1 MATPIAELYA
11 RPHSA
16 YLEPSPSQPA
26 QSTTPPSSAISS
38 LRASRSTYRT
48 SVSLQPDADPFAAGT
63 MAHDEDEGEM
73 EGSRNGISQDSTT
86 SPPQRLSGP
95 LRRTSSFF
103 RSLVNSTRPKP
114 RRTRSSILLSGS
126 AISSPLPLD
135 PPPKVAPIRTRAS
148 LVQVGVLAQMVEEQA
163 GSGWS
168 GTGTSYPS
176 GSTSLRGAAT
186 STPER
191 TVKRRR
197 SLGNL
202 LRRTPSSLGQH
213 VEDEP
218 VVVDETSTPA
228 SPSRDVGVALTTD
241 TPSRRAGLN
250 RRSLVSSV
258 STPQLRSRIAS
269 IASEAA
275 TESPSS
281 SSPQPPFR
289 RVAHVDQPPP
299 NPPPSVPLPPIPQIN
314 TIAPTP
320 GTTPASHKTDTG
332 LRRRG
337 TAPSVFQPSSY
348 KAPPG
353 LAADAPEPPSPLR
366 ADSRASFRSVTSNG
380 PAPPRPQRSPLR
392 PAPSRSASPLP
403 SASSAPHRPTTLAPP
418 VSSATLPSSGSS
430 PLRQRLSK
438 LPSEEQRETE
448 EKVPLASLY
457 LVAGLSKDPQTWVRS
472 RSEDGAGERRWKAE
486 VLGVLT
492 GDEEKR
498 DSDIKLVRLDR
509 AEREKVTQKALKMS
523 FRHDVELV
531 SSPTQP
537 PATTSFF
544 SFATS
549 SSTAPQ
555 QKQYH
560 AVALKVW
567 SQVES
572 ARAAAIVS
580 RLRRDGSAGADAVKQ
595 AKRTTKLGRRLS
607 HQLIEQMEGFEDTD
621 GIEVPS
627 SGFATETDGRD
638 SASDGIA
645 GERSESLWMP
655 YCIVLVS
662 TFPIHILLSDVLRLS
677 WALYHQDLAMHN
689 AQMDVLLSS
698 PAPRAG
704 ERIVV
709 PISLEEEH
717 ADTTFVA
724 NMPGE
729 IDWATG
735 SLRQLHLPIWPVFK
749 ALHLDN
755 MLTIA
760 ELALAPFGKIA
771 FVSRHDLL
779 LDLSVYVFQQIL
791 EGQGWRGLV
800 QASAHVRD
808 LTVYLDD
815 SGPWLIG
822 APFSAR
828 ALLASLAPDVAVV
841 DLDNNLV
848 TCSKPPSGALSKSPV
863 RDKLLRALEAAI
875 GNIGR
880 NFVPKEV
887 VEAFSHGRF
896 RPFSL
901 VEVAGQPREAERL
914 LPDPA
919 WQWSDTRALSAFSN
933 TLSQTP
939 RAGLVGRVLRLTS
952 PRKSVSLD
960 HQTLRMQVLLRK
972 NVEACVEQRDTLEAD
987 YGRANR
993 KLAVLIQQSLEWQE
1007 SFAVFKE
1014 FSERA
1019 ALQVVELR
1027 DRLAAEHD
1035 TTAQLSGQL
1044 VQDRERRMRLEAS
1057 LEAAEQARLDA
1068 ITELSRISAM
1078 RRRVEEQRALL
1089 SQGVRAVISGAKDET
1104 SPIYQAVAARIDSIS
1119 HRSQTPSLS
1128 PRSTDQLQ
1136 SPTDEQAAQLS
1147 GRSDTPDLVVDGEK
1161 IRAATQEVFR
1171 VISSRLSLALQ
1182 AVGESTAADALAQS
1196 TSVASSV
1203 GTTSPSRSAISD
1215 DATLVS
1221 STSAPA
1227 RPASPDIGPFSKPSS
1242 TSPSASPV
1250 LSFQPKPLHL
1260 TPPVTPEVSDP
1271 NTPFSFVTIRPR
1283 HRRIASG
1290 FSSHGRQN
1298 SLGAASVL
1306 SSASSDASTPLATP
1320 ISRSFTSPTL
1330 NRSTPPFHKSTLS
1343 RSASSPLP
1351 MHEESDA
1358 EDDAQ
1363 SFVSVS
1369 EGYTALHASRA
1380 HTPASMRTSNHF
1392 ELEELADNVAETPER
1407 RDGFA
1412 HSRQSSWSIDA
1423 PPVAL
1428 FTRSGSIRSLNKRW
1442 SVNMEGRV
1450 RTAVEHI
1457 EQSSRP

>member
-1 MATPIAELYA
+1 MATPISELYA

-16 YLEPSPSQPA
+16 YLEASPFGTPPY
-26 QSTTPPSSAISS
+26 TTPPGSAISS

-48 SVSLQPDADPFAAGT
+48 TVSLGVDDDPFAAGT
-63 MAHDEDEGEM
+63 MAHDEEERGAEG
-73 EGSRNGISQDSTT
+73 GRNGISQDSTT
-86 SPPQRLSGP
+86 WLPPRSDGP

-114 RRTRSSILLSGS
+114 RRTRSSIALSNS

-135 PPPKVAPIRTRAS
+135 PPPKVAPVRARAS
-148 LVQVGVLAQMVEEQA
+148 LVQVGVLAQMMEEQA
-163 GSGWS
+163 GAGWS
-168 GTGTSYPS
+168 AMGTSYPS
-176 GSTSLRGAAT
+176 GSTSLRGAANL
-186 STPER
+186 TPER
-191 TVKRRR
+191 A
-197 SLGNL
+197 
-202 LRRTPSSLGQH
+202 H

-218 VVVDETSTPA
+218 VAADETSTPA
-228 SPSRDVGVALTTD
+228 SPSKDNDVVGVALTTD
-241 TPSRRAGLN
+241 APSRRASQN

-269 IASEAA
+269 S
-275 TESPSS
+275 TSQGLVDSS
-281 SSPQPPFR
+281 TTSSPQSPFR
-289 RVAHVDQPPP
+289 RVAHADSPPP
-299 NPPPSVPLPPIPQIN
+299 RPPPSVPLPPIPQIK

-320 GTTPASHKTDTG
+320 GTTPASHKTTTG
-332 LRRRG
+332 LRRRD

-353 LAADAPEPPSPLR
+353 LAVEKPEPPSPLR
-366 ADSRASFRSVTSNG
+366 ADGRTSFRSATSNG
-380 PAPPRPQRSPLR
+380 PVPPRTQRSPLR
-392 PAPSRSASPLP
+392 PTPSRFASPLP
-403 SASSAPHRPTTLAPP
+403 SASNAPHRPNTLAPP
-418 VSSATLPSSGSS
+418 VSSAKLSGSNS
-430 PLRQRLSK
+430 LPLRQRLSK

-457 LVAGLSKDPQTWVRS
+457 LVAGLSKDPQTWVRA
-472 RSEDGAGERRWKAE
+472 RNDEGGAAEAGEKKWKPE

-492 GDEEKR
+492 GGEGKG
-498 DSDIKLVRLDR
+498 DSDVKLVRLDR
-509 AEREKVTQKALKMS
+509 AEREKVTQKALKMC
-523 FRHDVELV
+523 FRHDVEIV
-531 SSPTQP
+531 SSPTHP

-544 SFATS
+544 SFVTMGS
-549 SSTAPQ
+549 SNVP

-567 SQVES
+567 SQVDP

-580 RLRRDGSAGADAVKQ
+580 RLRRGGSAGAEAVKQ

-607 HQLIEQMEGFEDTD
+607 QQLIEQIQGFEDSD

-638 SASDGIA
+638 SASDGFA
-645 GERSESLWMP
+645 DKHSGESLWMP
-655 YCIVLVS
+655 YSIILVS
-662 TFPIHILLSDVLRLS
+662 TVPIHTLLSDVLRLS

-689 AQMDVLLSS
+689 AQMDVLLNSS
-698 PAPRAG
+698 APRPG

-717 ADTTFVA
+717 KETSFVVT
-724 NMPGE
+724 MPGE

-735 SLRQLHLPIWPVFK
+735 SLHQLHLPIWPVFK
-749 ALHLDN
+749 TLHLDN

-760 ELALAPFGKIA
+760 ELALAPSGKIA
-771 FVSRHDLL
+771 FISRHDLL
-779 LDLSVYVFQQIL
+779 LDLSIYVFQQVL
-791 EGQGWRGLV
+791 EGQGWKGLV

-808 LTVYLDD
+808 LPVYLDD

-822 APFSAR
+822 VPYSAR
-828 ALLASLAPDVAVV
+828 NLLANLAPDVIVV

-848 TCSKPPSGALSKSPV
+848 TCSEPPAGTLSKSPA
-863 RDKLLRALEAAI
+863 RDKLLRALEAAV
-875 GNIGR
+875 GNVGR
-880 NFVPKEV
+880 NFVPREV

-896 RPFSL
+896 QPFSL
-901 VEVAGQPREAERL
+901 VEVAGHPREAERL
-914 LPDPA
+914 VPDPA
-919 WQWSDTRALSAFSN
+919 WQWSDARALSAFST

-939 RAGLVGRVLRLTS
+939 RDGIIGRVLRFKS
-952 PRKSVSLD
+952 PRKTVSLD
-960 HQTLRMQVLLRK
+960 HQTLRMQLLLRK
-972 NVEACVEQRDTLEAD
+972 NVEACVEQRDSLESD

-1007 SFAVFKE
+1007 SFAIFKE

-1027 DRLAAEHD
+1027 DRLAAEYD

-1044 VQDRERRMRLEAS
+1044 VQDRERRLRLEAS

-1068 ITELSRISAM
+1068 ITELSRISAI
-1078 RRRVEEQRALL
+1078 RRCVEEQRALL
-1089 SQGVRAVISGAKDET
+1089 SQEVRAVISGAEDET

-1128 PRSTDQLQ
+1128 PRSHEHLGPSVD
-1136 SPTDEQAAQLS
+1136 AQDAS
-1147 GRSDTPDLVVDGEK
+1147 SSRRSDTPDLAADQERVLLMQ
-1161 IRAATQEVFR
+1161 AATQEVFR

-1182 AVGESTAADALAQS
+1182 AVGGSTTIEPPTQS
-1196 TSVASSV
+1196 STVASSV
-1203 GTTSPSRSAISD
+1203 GTPSPSRSAVSD

-1221 STSAPA
+1221 TSVPR
-1227 RPASPDIGPFSKPSS
+1227 RPSSPDIGPFSKPS
-1242 TSPSASPV
+1242 PSSSSSSPV

-1271 NTPFSFVTIRPR
+1271 STPFSFVTMRPR

-1290 FSSHGRQN
+1290 YSSHGRQN

-1306 SSASSDASTPLATP
+1306 SSTSSDASTPLATP
-1320 ISRSFTSPTL
+1320 LSRSFTSPTL
-1330 NRSTPPFHKSTLS
+1330 DCSTPPFHRATLS

-1369 EGYTALHASRA
+1369 EGNTALHASRA
-1380 HTPASMRTSNHF
+1380 HTPASMRTNDHF

-1407 RDGFA
+1407 RDGLA
-1412 HSRQSSWSIDA
+1412 HTRQSSWSIDA

-1428 FTRSGSIRSLNKRW
+1428 FTRSGSIRSVNKRW
-1442 SVNMEGRV
+1442 SINTEGRV
-1450 RTAVEHI
+1450 RSAVEHI

>member
-11 RPHSA
+11 RPQSA
-16 YLEPSPSQPA
+16 YLEPSPSEPMH
-26 QSTTPPSSAISS
+26 STSPPQSAISS

-63 MAHDEDEGEM
+63 MAHDEEEGEI
-73 EGSRNGISQDSTT
+73 EDGRNGMSQDSTT
-86 SPPQRLSGP
+86 SPPQRSNGP

-114 RRTRSSILLSGS
+114 RRTRSSILLSSS

-148 LVQVGVLAQMVEEQA
+148 LVQVGDLAQMVEEQA

-176 GSTSLRGAAT
+176 GSTSLRAAAT
-186 STPER
+186 LTPER
-191 TVKRRR
+191 GVKRRR

-202 LRRTPSSLGQH
+202 LRRSPSRLSQH
-213 VEDEP
+213 VEDEA
-218 VVVDETSTPA
+218 VVADETSTPA
-228 SPSRDVGVALTTD
+228 SSSRDVGVALTTD
-241 TPSRRAGLN
+241 TPSRHSGLN

-275 TESPSS
+275 TESPAS

-289 RVAHVDQPPP
+289 RVAHADQPPP
-299 NPPPSVPLPPIPQIN
+299 RPPPSVPLPPIPQIK

-320 GTTPASHKTDTG
+320 GTTPASHKTGTG
-332 LRRRG
+332 LRRRD
-337 TAPSVFQPSSY
+337 TTPSVFQPLSY

-353 LAADAPEPPSPLR
+353 LAADTPEPPSPLR
-366 ADSRASFRSVTSNG
+366 ADSRTFFRSVISNG

-392 PAPSRSASPLP
+392 PTPSRSASPLP
-403 SASSAPHRPTTLAPP
+403 SASNAPHRPTTLAPP
-418 VSSATLPSSGSS
+418 VSSATLPTSGSS

-472 RSEDGAGERRWKAE
+472 RSQDGAGERRWKAE

-492 GDEEKR
+492 GEEEKR
-498 DSDIKLVRLDR
+498 DSGFKLVRLDR

-523 FRHDVELV
+523 FRHDIEIV

-544 SFATS
+544 SFTTS
-549 SSTAPQ
+549 SSIAP

-572 ARAAAIVS
+572 ARAAAIAS
-580 RLRRDGSAGADAVKQ
+580 RLRRGGSAGAEAVKQ
-595 AKRTTKLGRRLS
+595 AERTTKLGRRLS

-638 SASDGIA
+638 SASDGMA

-655 YCIVLVS
+655 YSIILVS
-662 TFPIHILLSDVLRLS
+662 TFPIHTLLSDVLRLS

-689 AQMDVLLSS
+689 AQMEVLLSS

-717 ADTTFVA
+717 EDTTFVA
-724 NMPGE
+724 VMPGQ

-760 ELALAPFGKIA
+760 ELALAPFGKMA

-791 EGQGWRGLV
+791 EGQGWKGLV

-822 APFSAR
+822 VPFSAR
-828 ALLASLAPDVAVV
+828 ALLADLAPDVAVV

-848 TCSKPPSGALSKSPV
+848 TCSEPPSGALSKSPA
-863 RDKLLRALEAAI
+863 RDKLLRTLEAAI

-901 VEVAGQPREAERL
+901 VEFAGQPREAERL

-919 WQWSDTRALSAFSN
+919 WQWSDTRALSAFPN

-939 RAGLVGRVLRLTS
+939 RAGLVGRVLRLQS

-1044 VQDRERRMRLEAS
+1044 VQDRERRLRLEAS

-1078 RRRVEEQRALL
+1078 RCRVEEQRALL
-1089 SQGVRAVISGAKDET
+1089 SQEVRAVISGAEDET

-1128 PRSTDQLQ
+1128 PRSTDQLL
-1136 SPTDEQAAQLS
+1136 PPMDEQDTQLT
-1147 GRSDTPDLVVDGEK
+1147 GRSDTPDVIAEGER
-1161 IRAATQEVFR
+1161 IRQATQEVFR

-1182 AVGESTAADALAQS
+1182 AVGESTGADALAQ
-1196 TSVASSV
+1196 SVASSV

-1227 RPASPDIGPFSKPSS
+1227 RPASPDIGPFSKPSP

-1306 SSASSDASTPLATP
+1306 SSASSDASTRLATP

-1369 EGYTALHASRA
+1369 EGYTGLHASRA

-1392 ELEELADNVAETPER
+1392 ELEELADNVVKTPER
-1407 RDGFA
+1407 RDGLA

-1428 FTRSGSIRSLNKRW
+1428 FTRSESIRSLNKRW
-1442 SVNMEGRV
+1442 SFNTEGRV

>member
-1 MATPIAELYA
+1 MATPIAELHA

-16 YLEPSPSQPA
+16 CLEPSPSQPV
-26 QSTTPPSSAISS
+26 QSTTPPDSAISS
-38 LRASRSTYRT
+38 LRASRATYRT

-63 MAHDEDEGEM
+63 VAHDEEEGEI
-73 EGSRNGISQDSTT
+73 EGSRNAISQVTT
-86 SPPQRLSGP
+86 SPPPRSNGP

-103 RSLVNSTRPKP
+103 RSLVSSTRPKP
-114 RRTRSSILLSGS
+114 RRARSSILLSSS

-163 GSGWS
+163 GSGWN

-186 STPER
+186 LTPER
-191 TVKRRR
+191 GVKRRR

-202 LRRTPSSLGQH
+202 LRRSPSRLSQH
-213 VEDEP
+213 VEAEP
-218 VVVDETSTPA
+218 VVADETSTPA
-228 SPSRDVGVALTTD
+228 SPSKDVGVALTTD

-258 STPQLRSRIAS
+258 STPQLRSRITS

-275 TESPSS
+275 TELPSI

-289 RVAHVDQPPP
+289 RVAHADQPPP

-320 GTTPASHKTDTG
+320 GTTPASHKTGTG
-332 LRRRG
+332 LRRRD

-353 LAADAPEPPSPLR
+353 LATNTPEPPSPLR
-366 ADSRASFRSVTSNG
+366 ADSRASFRSVISNG

-392 PAPSRSASPLP
+392 PTPSRAASPLP
-403 SASSAPHRPTTLAPP
+403 SASNAPHRATTLAPP
-418 VSSATLPSSGSS
+418 VSSATSPSSGSS

-472 RSEDGAGERRWKAE
+472 RSEDGAGEKRWKAE

-492 GDEEKR
+492 GEEEKR
-498 DSDIKLVRLDR
+498 DSEFKLVRLVK

-523 FRHDVELV
+523 FRHDVDLV
-531 SSPTQP
+531 SSRTQP

-544 SFATS
+544 SFTTS
-549 SSTAPQ
+549 FSTAP

-572 ARAAAIVS
+572 ARAAAIAS
-580 RLRRDGSAGADAVKQ
+580 RLRRGGSAGGEAVKQ
-595 AKRTTKLGRRLS
+595 AKRATKLGRRLS

-621 GIEVPS
+621 HIEVPS
-627 SGFATETDGRD
+627 SGFATETDSRD
-638 SASDGIA
+638 SALDGLA
-645 GERSESLWMP
+645 GERSIESLWMP
-655 YCIVLVS
+655 YSIILVS
-662 TFPIHILLSDVLRLS
+662 TFPIHTLLSDVLRLS

-689 AQMDVLLSS
+689 AQMEVLLNK

-717 ADTTFVA
+717 EDTTFVA
-724 NMPGE
+724 VMPGE

-755 MLTIA
+755 ILTIA

-822 APFSAR
+822 VPFSAR
-828 ALLASLAPDVAVV
+828 ALLADLAPDVAVV

-848 TCSKPPSGALSKSPV
+848 TCSEPPSVALSKSPA

-896 RPFSL
+896 RPFLL

-919 WQWSDTRALSAFSN
+919 WQWSDTRALSAFSA
-933 TLSQTP
+933 TLSQTR
-939 RAGLVGRVLRLTS
+939 RAGLVGRVLRLKS

-1044 VQDRERRMRLEAS
+1044 VQDRERRLRLEAS

-1068 ITELSRISAM
+1068 IAELSRISAM

-1089 SQGVRAVISGAKDET
+1089 SQEVRAVISGAEDET

-1128 PRSTDQLQ
+1128 PRLTDQLLP
-1136 SPTDEQAAQLS
+1136 PTDEQVSQPS
-1147 GRSDTPDLVVDGEK
+1147 GRSDTPDVIAEGEK
-1161 IRAATQEVFR
+1161 IRQATQEVFR

-1182 AVGESTAADALAQS
+1182 AVGESAGAEALAQ
-1196 TSVASSV
+1196 SVASSV

-1227 RPASPDIGPFSKPSS
+1227 RPASPDIGPFSKLSS
-1242 TSPSASPV
+1242 TSPSASPI

-1260 TPPVTPEVSDP
+1260 TPPISPEVGDP

-1290 FSSHGRQN
+1290 LSSHGRQN

-1306 SSASSDASTPLATP
+1306 SSTSSDASTPLATP
-1320 ISRSFTSPTL
+1320 ISRSFTSTTL
-1330 NRSTPPFHKSTLS
+1330 SRSTPPFHKSTLS

-1351 MHEESDA
+1351 KHEESDA

-1369 EGYTALHASRA
+1369 EGYTGLHASRA
-1380 HTPASMRTSNHF
+1380 QTPASMRTSNHF
-1392 ELEELADNVAETPER
+1392 ELEELADNVVETPER
-1407 RDGFA
+1407 RDGLA

-1428 FTRSGSIRSLNKRW
+1428 FTRSGSVRSLNKRW